1 MNIYGQDL
9 NNHMNSCYPH
19 NTTWSWCPTDT
30 EALWQHNQLTR
41 AGDLARYG
49 WEPHHKIEYSFN
61 AQGFRSVAFDTDTPG
76 IMALGC
82 SITVGIGIQQ
92 RDIWCERVCGAVGL
106 PCWNLGQGGAGMDT
120 LFRMAEH
127 WIPRLLP
134 RQVIM
139 LCPPNRFEIIDPQN
153 RAVMLL
159 PAEQT
164 REYKNPP
171 HLDPFYREWAVHPEN
186 MRLHDLKNLWAVER
200 LCDRLNIP
208 LHHWTWA
215 DMFDD
220 RVDDYGRDLAH
231 PGARVHQVFAERVLR
246 DIDAHG
252 VD

>member
-1 MNIYGQDL
+1 
-9 NNHMNSCYPH
+9 
-19 NTTWSWCPTDT
+19 
-30 EALWQHNQLTR
+30 
-41 AGDLARYG
+41 
-49 WEPHHKIEYSFN
+49 
-61 AQGFRSVAFDTDTPG
+61 
-76 IMALGC
+76 
-82 SITVGIGIQQ
+82 
-92 RDIWCERVCGAVGL
+92 VCGAVGL

-139 LCPPNRFEIIDPQN
+139 LCPPNRFEIIDPQG

-215 DMFDD
+215 DMFDNW
-220 RVDDYGRDLAH
+220 VDDYGRDLAH

>member
-1 MNIYGQDL
+1 MGTVL

-19 NTTWSWCPTDT
+19 NTTWSWCPPDT
-30 EALWQHNQLTR
+30 EALWYQNRLTR
-41 AGDLARYG
+41 ASDLARYG
-49 WEPHHKIEYSFN
+49 WWEPQDIEYRFN
-61 AQGFRSVAFDTDTPG
+61 AQGFRSVAFDTDTQG
-76 IMALGC
+76 ILALGC

-92 RDIWCERVCGAVGL
+92 QDIWCERVSGAVGL
-106 PCWNLGQGGAGMDT
+106 PCWNLGQGGASMDT

-139 LCPPNRFEIIDPQN
+139 LCPPNRFEILNPQG

-159 PAEQT
+159 PAEQAK
-164 REYKNPP
+164 EYKNPP
-171 HLDPFYREWAVHPEN
+171 YLDPFYREWATHPEN

-208 LHHWTWA
+208 LHHWSWA

-246 DIDAHG
+246 DIDAHSI
-252 VD
+252 D